1 MRFLSNRNEVG
12 IVHQK
17 KHLLLV
23 LFILLLSAC
32 SKDVKDPLNY
42 KLNSFS
48 YMDQNEENY
57 GLTDLKGKVWI
68 ADFIFTSCETVC
80 PPMTAHMSKLQQ
92 EVKTQ
97 GLKNVEFIS
106 FSVDPQKDSPQALK
120 AYVNKF
126 NGDLSNW
133 HLLTGYTQKE
143 IKSFAMKNFKVFVQK
158 PKDTD
163 QIIHGTSFF
172 LISQE
177 GIVKKNYNGVSDVP
191 YTQIIKDIKIVQDN

>member
-1 MRFLSNRNEVG
+1 M
-12 IVHQK
+12 HQK

-92 EVKTQ
+92 EVKKQ

-172 LISQE
+172 LINQE

>member
-1 MRFLSNRNEVG
+1 MRFLRSRNEVG

-92 EVKTQ
+92 EVKKQ

-172 LISQE
+172 LINQE

>member
-1 MRFLSNRNEVG
+1 M
-12 IVHQK
+12 HQK
-17 KHLLLV
+17 KKLLLVFV

-32 SKDVKDPLNY
+32 NKDVKDPLNY

-48 YMDQNEENY
+48 YMDQNEEKY

-92 EVKTQ
+92 EVKKK

-172 LISQE
+172 LINQE

-191 YTQIIKDIKIVQDN
+191 YTQIIEDIKIVQDN